1 MSHAY
6 PFPIMQLC
14 QIARGLKVCMRPASI
29 STPLIHFL
37 FQKGHNFD
45 VVHVNEINSQSI
57 KEKDPVDGQFNI
69 YTE

>member
-29 STPLIHFL
+29 STPLIHFVS
-37 FQKGHNFD
+37 KGHNFD
-45 VVHVNEINSQSI
+45 EVVYVNEVNSQSI
-57 KEKDPVDGQFNI
+57 KEKNPVRQFNI

>member
-1 MSHAY
+1 
-6 PFPIMQLC
+6 
-14 QIARGLKVCMRPASI
+14 MRPASI

-45 VVHVNEINSQSI
+45 EVVHVNEINSQSI